1 MMTFTPLDR
10 YSFEDIDRQ
19 VAPFLQENSMRKP
32 PAQQQELIDWIR
44 KPSPGRLLSFIE
56 VISLAGKYQEMP
68 TEKKHLVPWAET
80 ALSMTRNDDNVFRL
94 EGRCPHCGAEHA
106 LVRVY
111 FDAPQCACLRDD
123 RGYLYICDH
132 CKEQLYLIRT
142 ASDGRV
148 NKTGQRQFGKRI
160 DDLNL
165 SVRVHNCLK
174 QAGIETLGELTSW
187 TKEDLQ
193 RLRNFGSKSIVELE
207 GVLASNGLSL
217 HVPKE

>member
-1 MMTFTPLDR
+1 MISTPLDH
-10 YSFEDIDRQ
+10 YSFEEIDRQ
-19 VAPFLQENSMRKP
+19 VAPYLLENSLRKP
-32 PAQQQELIDWIR
+32 LEQQQQLIEWIR

-56 VISLAGKYQEMP
+56 VISLAGKYQQLP
-68 TEKKHLVPWAET
+68 TEKKHIVPWAET
-80 ALSMTRNDDNVFRL
+80 ALSMTRNDNNVFRL

-111 FDAPQCACLRDD
+111 FDAPQCACLRDY

-142 ASDGRV
+142 ATDGRI

-187 TKEDLQ
+187 AKEDLR
-193 RLRNFGSKSIVELE
+193 RLRNLGSKSIAELE

-217 HVPKE
+217 RMPKE

>member
-1 MMTFTPLDR
+1 MNTNPLDR

-19 VAPFLQENSMRKP
+19 VAPYLQENSLRKP
-32 PAQQQELIDWIR
+32 EDRQQELIDWIR

-56 VISLAGKYQEMP
+56 VLSLAGKYEELP
-68 TEKKHLVPWAET
+68 VEKKHIVPWAET

-94 EGRCPHCGAEHA
+94 EGMCPHCGAEHA

-142 ASDGRV
+142 ATDGRV

-187 TKEDLQ
+187 TKEDLR
-193 RLRNFGSKSIVELE
+193 RLRNFGSKSIAELE

-217 HVPKE
+217 HVPKG

>member
-1 MMTFTPLDR
+1 MNSTPLDR

-19 VAPFLQENSMRKP
+19 VAPFLQENSLRKP

-68 TEKKHLVPWAET
+68 IEKKHIVPWAET

-106 LVRVY
+106 LARVY
-111 FDAPQCACLRDD
+111 FDAPQCACLRDY

-142 ASDGRV
+142 ATDGRV

-174 QAGIETLGELTSW
+174 QAGLETLGELTSW
-187 TKEDLQ
+187 TKEDLR
-193 RLRNFGSKSIVELE
+193 RLRNFGSKSIAELE
-207 GVLASNGLSL
+207 AVLASNGLSL
-217 HVPKE
+217 RMPKE

>member
-1 MMTFTPLDR
+1 MISTPLDH
-10 YSFEDIDRQ
+10 YSFEEIDRQ
-19 VAPFLQENSMRKP
+19 VAQYLLENSLRKP
-32 PAQQQELIDWIR
+32 LEQQQQLIEWVR

-56 VISLAGKYQEMP
+56 VISLAGKYQQLP
-68 TEKKHLVPWAET
+68 TEKKHIVPWAET
-80 ALSMTRNDDNVFRL
+80 ALSMTRNDNNVFRL

-111 FDAPQCACLRDD
+111 FDAPQCACLRDY

-142 ASDGRV
+142 ATDGRV

-187 TKEDLQ
+187 TKEDLR
-193 RLRNFGSKSIVELE
+193 RLRNFGSKSIAELE
-207 GVLASNGLSL
+207 AVLTSNGLSL
-217 HVPKE
+217 RMPKE